1 MVVKPFRK
9 TDMGFSKIVQKRREI
24 FIQGLFL
31 IKKGDA
37 ASGIPFFF
45 KYPPKYSTLDLD
57 LV

>member
-1 MVVKPFRK
+1 MK